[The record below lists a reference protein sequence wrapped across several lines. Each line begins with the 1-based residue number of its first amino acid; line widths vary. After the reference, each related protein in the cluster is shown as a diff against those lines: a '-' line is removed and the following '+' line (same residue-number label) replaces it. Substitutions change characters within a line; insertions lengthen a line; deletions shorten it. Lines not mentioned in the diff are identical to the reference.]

1 MENKVVKN
9 MEYWKKKNNIPGIEA
24 LADSGLTDGRAGS
37 SPFQIAT
44 PGSSPNKNFFK
55 KALGFMNPLSG
66 GPIGAGIRALAPN
79 SQMAQGM
86 TDPFGFQGGGG
97 AGAMLGGM
105 VGQPAVPQENPMAAV
120 PVQTPMTMKSPM
132 KQEDGDLVMVQAD
145 SFENPETGEM
155 VVTENLQIDDDGHIP
170 VINEEGMYYVIDNEG
185 TKVPVSPDNESIVP
199 KSVIAGI
206 EPGRAM
212 QEAIATYKSGGKQAM
227 GGVGETPME
236 MRSALQKHE
245 PDHKEEKK
253 EGEHT
258 QYEHPTY
265 YNADGSVNKG
275 SSTRDFDEGELSE
288 VMKNQDGRRY
298 VEQSGGKLL
307 FLDKPE

>member
-97 AGAMLGGM
+97 AGAMFGGM
-105 VGQPAVPQENPMAAV
+105 AGQPAIPQENPMAAV
-120 PVQTPMTMKSPM
+120 PVQTPMVMKSPM
-132 KQEDGDLVMVQAD
+132 KQEDEEKRIYVGGTYEVGDLVSED
-145 SFENPETGEM
+145 DFEAAFKREGEDPNDYPQYS
-155 VVTENLQIDDDGHIP
+155 VEDYSEIKQDEN
-170 VINEEGMYYVIDNEG
+170 GMYVVLQEG
-185 TKVPVSPDNESIVP
+185 GPNQVDPDAPGTPGTPGFEPPVRPEDMSPRSD
-199 KSVIAGI
+199 
-206 EPGRAM
+206 
-212 QEAIATYKSGGKQAM
+212 
-227 GGVGETPME
+227 VG
-236 MRSALQKHE
+236 
-245 PDHKEEKK
+245 
-253 EGEHT
+253 
-258 QYEHPTY
+258 
-265 YNADGSVNKG
+265 N
-275 SSTRDFDEGELSE
+275 
-288 VMKNQDGRRY
+288 
-298 VEQSGGKLL
+298 
-307 FLDKPE
+307 

>member
-97 AGAMLGGM
+97 AGAMFGGM
-105 VGQPAVPQENPMAAV
+105 AGQPAIPQENPMAAV
-120 PVQTPMTMKSPM
+120 PVQTPMVMKSPM

-236 MRSALQKHE
+236 MRSALQHNDPKAKKKHDFRFDE
-245 PDHKEEKK
+245 PENQEAHEAWHKKNTPGFTESGD
-253 EGEHT
+253 GE
-258 QYEHPTY
+258 
-265 YNADGSVNKG
+265 
-275 SSTRDFDEGELSE
+275 RDFSKHNTNARETEGTIE
-288 VMKNQDGRRY
+288 
-298 VEQSGGKLL
+298 EQKALQEAN
-307 FLDKPE
+307 KPK

>member
-97 AGAMLGGM
+97 AGAMFGGM
-105 VGQPAVPQENPMAAV
+105 AGQPAIPQENPMAAV
-120 PVQTPMTMKSPM
+120 PVQTPMVMKSPM
-132 KQEDGDLVMVQAD
+132 KQEDEDLVMVQAD

-170 VINEEGMYYVIDNEG
+170 VINEEGVYYVIDNEG

-227 GGVGETPME
+227 GGVRFDEPENQEAHEAWHKKNTPGFTESGDGERDFSKHNTNARE
-236 MRSALQKHE
+236 TEGTIEEQKALQE
-245 PDHKEEKK
+245 
-253 EGEHT
+253 
-258 QYEHPTY
+258 
-265 YNADGSVNKG
+265 ANKP
-275 SSTRDFDEGELSE
+275 
-288 VMKNQDGRRY
+288 K
-298 VEQSGGKLL
+298 
-307 FLDKPE
+307 